1 MEVSCG
7 LDNVTRENA
16 IECFEKQ
23 RWIVAS
29 REEIEKQLKEGY
41 IAIGGWEIHSNTTQ
55 DANIKVFAFRQW
67 AIDKMGNMYLLSQ
80 LG

>member
-1 MEVSCG
+1 MEASCE
-7 LDNVTRENA
+7 LDIVTRDKA
-16 IECFEKQ
+16 IECFKKQ

-29 REEIEKQLKEGY
+29 HEEIENQLKEGY
-41 IAIGGWEIHSNTTQ
+41 IAIGGWEIHSNATQ
-55 DANIKVFAFRQW
+55 NTNIKVFSFRQW